1 MGKYIQVIK
10 NSFARNIVYRMNVF
24 AMLFSDLIVFGVF
37 FYFWSSV
44 YRDGHQIGMYTLS
57 SIVSYYLAVNLFGLL
72 IKGDDI
78 AWRVGDEIRLGQ
90 ITPSLLKPIHY
101 IFYKLSQSIGGLIL
115 RLAVVFFSI
124 ITISLL
130 FGQYIDFPADP
141 LRIVY
146 FLISLFL
153 GWVIY
158 FFLFLCVG
166 IMTFWIGMAKGLNF
180 SLSVVAGFLEG
191 SIIPLD
197 LIGARFIEIS
207 NFLPFKYIIF
217 MPVSIYLGHVSLSI
231 SQLVAP
237 LLWAVLFISLSFA
250 LFKFGLKRYEAFGA

>member
-10 NSFARNIVYRMNVF
+10 NSFARNIVYRTNVF

-44 YRDGHQIGMYTLS
+44 YREGNQVGTYTLA

-78 AWRVGDEIRLGQ
+78 AWKVGDEIRLGQ

-101 IFYKLSQSIGGLIL
+101 ILYKFSQSIGGLIL
-115 RLAVVFFSI
+115 RLVVVSFSI
-124 ITISLL
+124 TAITLL
-130 FGQYIDFPADP
+130 FSQYIDFPNDP

-146 FLISLFL
+146 FLISLVL
-153 GWVIY
+153 GWIIY

-166 IMTFWIGMAKGLNF
+166 ISTFWIGMAKGLNF
-180 SLSVVAGFLEG
+180 SLSVIAGFLEG
-191 SIIPLD
+191 SIIPID
-197 LIGARFIEIS
+197 LLGSGFLKIS
-207 NFLPFKYIIF
+207 NFLPFKYVIF
-217 MPVSIYLGHVSLSI
+217 MPVSIYLGRVSLSI
-231 SQLVAP
+231 SQLLIP
-237 LLWAVLFISLSFA
+237 FCWAVFFILLSFI
-250 LFKFGLKRYEAFGA
+250 LFKSGLKRYEAFGA